1 MKQGGGHLLL
11 GELAGPCEESCS
23 QNNKRQRWEAYVRRN
38 TDLLLLSFQLK
49 RKKKEKEPVIC
60 CTSSPGISDHG
71 TAELGVFPA
80 KAAPSCWIGLGCLGG
95 RGKDQPSL
103 CHKFRLIS
111 GCSKNHHH

>member
-60 CTSSPGISDHG
+60 CTSSPGIRAHG
-71 TAELGVFPA
+71 TAELGMFPA
-80 KAAPSCWIGLGCLGG
+80 KVFLPAGLGWIVWVGEG
-95 RGKDQPSL
+95 RTSPPSV
-103 CHKFRLIS
+103 INS
-111 GCSKNHHH
+111 G

>member
-49 RKKKEKEPVIC
+49 RKKKKKEPVIC
-60 CTSSPGISDHG
+60 FTSSPGISDHG
-71 TAELGVFPA
+71 TAEHSRAGMFPA
-80 KAAPSCWIGLGCLGG
+80 KAVVPSCWMWCCLGG
-95 RGKDQPSL
+95 SGKDQPSL
-103 CHKFRLIS
+103 CHE
-111 GCSKNHHH
+111 